1 MTTVIRTVTTAVMN
15 VNCYRCTRFYCPS
28 CCRSCFW
35 ECKDACYWGCVC
47 HRCSCYCRWC
57 KAVFRVTLRRTLV
70 GSPCHFR
77 VKKEARVFCR
87 AACHVMKTLFGFHM
101 EDRRVL
107 GIAYLIGRIYC
118 SPILFSS
125 TTLHHRSSAPCSSIG
140 LAFENCGQH
149 GRPTVWPRASPDL
162 TQDAD
167 SLH

>member
-1 MTTVIRTVTTAVMN
+1 MLTVIDVPVSTALAVAAALVFGNARMLAIEVAFVTAAAVIADG
-15 VNCYRCTRFYCPS
+15 VDR
-28 CCRSCFW
+28 
-35 ECKDACYWGCVC
+35 D
-47 HRCSCYCRWC
+47 
-57 KAVFRVTLRRTLV
+57 KALFRVTLRRTLV

-77 VKKEARVFCR
+77 VEKEARVFCR
-87 AACHVMKTLFGFHM
+87 VVCHVMKTLFDFHM

-107 GIAYLIGRIYC
+107 DTAYSIGRSYC

-125 TTLHHRSSAPCSSIG
+125 TTLHHRSSAPCSNIG
-140 LAFENCGQH
+140 LAFENCGQY